1 MADYVNH
8 LKDQRSPYLKQHA
21 MNPVDWYPWGTEALR
36 KAKDE
41 DKPLIVSIGYASCH
55 WCHVME
61 RESFEDDETARI
73 MNENFVSIKVD
84 REERPD
90 LDSLYIKA
98 VQAMTGRAG
107 WPLTVFA
114 TPEGVPF
121 YGGSYFPRDDSFGM
135 PSFKKVLLAVSLAY
149 RKNRKKIDTV
159 TADVERIL
167 SSRSVITPMELKSEI
182 SDISF
187 DAARL
192 YFDAINGGF
201 GRGTKFPHAM
211 FLKFLLSYQKRTG
224 RAEAGQMVR
233 KSLSSMA
240 MGAVYDHLGGGF
252 HRYSVTENW
261 DLPHFEKMLYDNA
274 LLAESYTAAYEE
286 TGLEFYKDTAVET
299 IGYILREMRGEMG
312 GFFSS
317 EDADVAGQE
326 GAYYLWTADE
336 IRKALGK
343 DAQAFIEFFSATEEG
358 NYEGRNTLR
367 IDRNAK
373 GEDEPVPDNIKRM
386 KARLFEERKKREA
399 PQKDRKIIAA
409 WNGLAISALSRAG
422 RTFRRKDFG
431 DEARRAARFL
441 LSSLRDEN
449 GRIQRYFLDGK
460 GEVKGMLE
468 DYALLAL
475 GLLSLHENTGEDEWL
490 QEGRRLVDKAIELFY
505 DDTRELFY
513 DIGSDQE
520 QLFVRERDLYD
531 NDVPSGSS
539 AAAAVL
545 LRLGRLL
552 DNGEYIA
559 LSEGILKSIEGVME
573 EPVSYGNF
581 LTVLESFLAGQ
592 EKRPH

>member
-1 MADYVNH
+1 MKFPAASTLEFLLRRGD
-8 LKDQRSPYLKQHA
+8 
-21 MNPVDWYPWGTEALR
+21 EA
-36 KAKDE
+36 
-41 DKPLIVSIGYASCH
+41 
-55 WCHVME
+55 
-61 RESFEDDETARI
+61 
-73 MNENFVSIKVD
+73 
-84 REERPD
+84 
-90 LDSLYIKA
+90 
-98 VQAMTGRAG
+98 
-107 WPLTVFA
+107 
-114 TPEGVPF
+114 
-121 YGGSYFPRDDSFGM
+121 
-135 PSFKKVLLAVSLAY
+135 SLAM
-149 RKNRKKIDTV
+149 V
-159 TADVERIL
+159 TATLDGMAAGGMYDV
-167 SSRSVITPMELKSEI
+167 V
-182 SDISF
+182 
-187 DAARL
+187 
-192 YFDAINGGF
+192 
-201 GRGTKFPHAM
+201 
-211 FLKFLLSYQKRTG
+211 
-224 RAEAGQMVR
+224 
-233 KSLSSMA
+233 
-240 MGAVYDHLGGGF
+240 GGGF
-252 HRYSVTENW
+252 HRYSVDERW
-261 DLPHFEKMLYDNA
+261 LVPHFEKMLYDNA

>member
-1 MADYVNH
+1 MANHVNH
-8 LKDQRSPYLKQHA
+8 LKDQKSPYLKQHA
-21 MNPVDWYPWGTEALR
+21 MNPVDWYPWGAEALR
-36 KAKDE
+36 KARDE
-41 DKPLIVSIGYASCH
+41 DRPLIISIGYSSCH

-61 RESFEDDETARI
+61 RESFEDGETARI

-121 YGGSYFPRDDSFGM
+121 YGGSYFPLEESFGM
-135 PSFKKVLLAVSLAY
+135 PSFKKVLLATSLAY
-149 RKNRKKIDTV
+149 RKNRKKIETV

-167 SSRSVITPMELKSEI
+167 SSRGVIAPIELKSEI
-182 SDISF
+182 SDIAF

-192 YFDAINGGF
+192 YFDSINGGF

-224 RAEAGQMVR
+224 RTEAGQMAR
-233 KSLSSMA
+233 KSLSAMS

-274 LLAESYTAAYEE
+274 LLAEVYTVAYEE
-286 TGLEFYKDTAVET
+286 TGIEFYRDTAIET
-299 IGYILREMRGEMG
+299 IGYMLREMRGEMG

-336 IRKALGK
+336 IRKALGNY
-343 DAQAFIEFFSATEEG
+343 APAFMEFFSVTEEG

-373 GEDEPVPDNIKRM
+373 GEDERVPDDMKRM
-386 KARLFEERKKREA
+386 RALLFEERKKREA
-399 PQKDRKIIAA
+399 PQKDRKIITA

-422 RTFRRKDFG
+422 RAFRRKDFG
-431 DEARRAARFL
+431 DEAKRAARFL
-441 LSSLRDEN
+441 LASLRDGN
-449 GRIQRYFLDGK
+449 GRVSRYFLDGS

-468 DYALLAL
+468 DYALLAT
-475 GLLSLHENTGEDEWL
+475 GLMSIHESTGEDEWL
-490 QEGRRLVDKAIELFY
+490 QEGRRIVDKAIELFY
-505 DDTRELFY
+505 DETKELFY

-531 NDVPSGSS
+531 NDVPSGNS

-545 LRLGRLL
+545 LKLGRLT
-552 DNGEYIA
+552 DNPEYIA
-559 LSEGILKSIEGVME
+559 LSEGILRSIEGVMD

-581 LTVLESFLAGQ
+581 LTVLESFLAGK
-592 EKRPH
+592 EERPH